1 MTIELIVLDFDGTII
16 DTEWPHFT
24 AVRGAFAEVGA
35 ELTIEAWQGR
45 IGRADNRPWVDEL
58 AGLASA
64 PFDPDELAERWR
76 AKKNADTLAEP
87 IRAGVVELVERAE
100 AADRLVTV
108 ASSSPRSWVESH
120 LDRIGL
126 LASMATIVTR
136 DDVTRGKPWP
146 DLFAL
151 ACANVDINPAN
162 AVAVEDSHHG
172 CVSAKDAGLA
182 CAVVPNRVTAAQ
194 DFSRA
199 DLVARSVADI
209 PHSFFGL

>member
-1 MTIELIVLDFDGTII
+1 MTVELIVLDFDGTII

-58 AGLASA
+58 ATIATA
-64 PFDPDELAERWR
+64 PFDPDELADRWR
-76 AKKNADTLAEP
+76 ARKNADTLAEP
-87 IRAGVVELVERAE
+87 IRTGIVELVQRAT
-100 AADRLVTV
+100 AAGRLISV
-108 ASSSPRSWVESH
+108 ASSSPRSWVEPH

-126 LASMATIVTR
+126 LASMSTIVTR
-136 DDVTRGKPWP
+136 DDVERGKPWP

-151 ACANVDINPAN
+151 ACERGDINPDN
-162 AVAVEDSHHG
+162 AVAIEDSHHG
-172 CVSAKDAGLA
+172 CVSAKDAGLT

-199 DLVARSVADI
+199 DLVAPSVADI
-209 PHSFFGL
+209 PHSFFDL